1 MLKGVL
7 KGRLSLFLYFMDSLE
22 MDITLNWDGSSKIVD
37 LSSPIDLSL
46 PFRDPLN
53 GDGPAAWYVGRPKF
67 EPVKEDGFVGSVAQG
82 GPVNFTNV
90 SFNPHGH
97 GTHTECLGHITKEAE
112 SVNEISIP
120 LLMPCLVHSIT
131 PDDIGGDSIITAS
144 HLPGGANSTEPLPP
158 SFIIRT
164 LPNSVEKKSKNWANS
179 NPPFLDVDFTN
190 KLVERGVDHLLL
202 DLPSVDK
209 EVDGG
214 ALKSHRAF
222 FGVGIKPRRSAT
234 ITEFVFTPDIAPDGL
249 YALNLQVA
257 PFDLDA
263 SPSRP
268 VIYPLLKA
276 SQ

>member
-1 MLKGVL
+1 MN
-7 KGRLSLFLYFMDSLE
+7 
-22 MDITLNWDGSSKIVD
+22 ITLNWNGSVKIVD
-37 LSSPIDLSL
+37 LTSPIDLSL
-46 PFRDPLN
+46 PIRDPRK
-53 GDGPAAWYVGRPKF
+53 GDGPEAWYVGRPKF

-82 GPVNFTNV
+82 GSVNFTNV
-90 SFNPHGH
+90 NFNPHGH

-112 SVNEISIP
+112 SVNDISLP

-131 PDDIGGDSIITAS
+131 PDQKGDDFVITAS
-144 HLPGGANSTEPLPP
+144 HLPSGADSTDPLPP

-164 LPNSVEKKSKNWANS
+164 LPNFLEKKSKNWANS

-190 KLVERGVDHLLL
+190 KLIERGVDHLLL

-222 FGVGIKPRRSAT
+222 FGVDIKLRRSAT
-234 ITEFVFTPDIAPDGL
+234 ITEFVFIPDVAPDGL
-249 YALNLQVA
+249 YALSLQIA

-268 VIYPLLKA
+268 IIYPLLEA
-276 SQ
+276 

>member
-1 MLKGVL
+1 M
-7 KGRLSLFLYFMDSLE
+7 RLCYILYP
-22 MDITLNWDGSSKIVD
+22 
-37 LSSPIDLSL
+37 SP
-46 PFRDPLN
+46 
-53 GDGPAAWYVGRPKF
+53 
-67 EPVKEDGFVGSVAQG
+67 
-82 GPVNFTNV
+82 
-90 SFNPHGH
+90 
-97 GTHTECLGHITKEAE
+97 
-112 SVNEISIP
+112 
-120 LLMPCLVHSIT
+120 
-131 PDDIGGDSIITAS
+131 
-144 HLPGGANSTEPLPP
+144 PP
-158 SFIIRT
+158 SILRPRSPKGYRQTHNMVT
-164 LPNSVEKKSKNWANS
+164 LPSIFHMNFKH
-179 NPPFLDVDFTN
+179 FTN

-222 FGVGIKPRRSAT
+222 FGVDIKPRGSAT

>member
-1 MLKGVL
+1 
-7 KGRLSLFLYFMDSLE
+7 MDFSK
-22 MDITLNWDGSSKIVD
+22 MNFTLDWNGSSKTVD
-37 LSSPIDLSL
+37 LASPIDLSL
-46 PFRDPLN
+46 PFRDPRK

-67 EPVKEDGFVGSVAQG
+67 EAVKEDGFVGSVAQG
-82 GPVNFTNV
+82 GAVNFTNV
-90 SFNPHGH
+90 NFNPHGH

-120 LLMPCLVHSIT
+120 LLMPCLLVSIT
-131 PDDIGGDSIITAS
+131 PEKRGDDYVITPS
-144 HLPGGANSTEPLPP
+144 HIPGGLNSTDPLPP

-164 LPNSVEKKSKNWANS
+164 LPNLIKKKSKDWANS
-179 NPPFLDVDFTN
+179 NPPYLDVDFTN
-190 KLVERGVDHLLL
+190 RLVQRGVQHLLL

-214 ALKSHRAF
+214 ALESHRAF
-222 FGVGIKPRRSAT
+222 FGTDSSPRRSAT

-249 YALNLQVA
+249 YALSLQVA

-268 VIYPLLKA
+268 IIYGLSKA
-276 SQ
+276 

>member
-1 MLKGVL
+1 
-7 KGRLSLFLYFMDSLE
+7 MDSSE
-22 MDITLNWDGSSKIVD
+22 MDITLNWCGLSKIVD
-37 LSSPIDLSL
+37 ITSPIDLSL
-46 PFRDPLN
+46 PFRDPRN
-53 GDGPAAWYVGRPKF
+53 GDGPAAWYVGRPNF
-67 EPVKEDGFVGSVAQG
+67 EPVKEEGFVGSVAQG
-82 GPVNFTNV
+82 GSVNFTNV

-120 LLMPCLVHSIT
+120 LLMPCLVHSIA
-131 PDDIGGDSIITAS
+131 PDQKEGDSVITVS
-144 HLPGGANSTEPLPP
+144 HLPSGADSTEPLPP
-158 SFIIRT
+158 SLIIRT
-164 LPNSVEKKSKNWANS
+164 LPNSIEKKSKNWANS

-190 KLVERGVDHLLL
+190 KLVERGVKHLLI

-222 FGVGIKPRRSAT
+222 FGVDSRPRRSAT
-234 ITEFVFTPDIAPDGL
+234 ITEFVFVPKSVPDGL
-249 YALNLQVA
+249 YALSLQVA

-268 VIYPLLKA
+268 IIYPLLEA
-276 SQ
+276 

>member
-1 MLKGVL
+1 
-7 KGRLSLFLYFMDSLE
+7 MDV
-22 MDITLNWDGSSKIVD
+22 TLNWGGLSRIAD

-46 PFRDPLN
+46 PFRDSRN

-67 EPVKEDGFVGSVAQG
+67 EPVIEDGFVGSVALG
-82 GPVNFTNV
+82 GSVNFTNV

-112 SVNEISIP
+112 SVNDISIP
-120 LLMPCLVHSIT
+120 LLMPCLVHSIK
-131 PDDIGGDSIITAS
+131 PDDIEGDSIITVS

-190 KLVERGVDHLLL
+190 KLVERGVEHLLI

-209 EVDGG
+209 EKDGG
-214 ALKSHRAF
+214 GLKSHRAF
-222 FGVGIKPRRSAT
+222 FGVDSGPRRSAT
-234 ITEFVFTPDIAPDGL
+234 ITEFVFIPDSLLDGL

-268 VIYPLLKA
+268 VIYPLLIA
-276 SQ
+276 